1 LLLNSRSSTIVR
13 LSQDVKTSISERE
26 KKQEKTLLS
35 PTKIENIDTSDDGKR
50 GLVREREREGY
61 KRIEL
66 IINKKKTFI

>member
-50 GLVREREREGY
+50 GLVRERERE
-61 KRIEL
+61 RVIREL
-66 IINKKKTFI
+66 S

>member
-1 LLLNSRSSTIVR
+1 MLLNSRSSTIVR